1 MRSSPIKSVLVL
13 AVLLAGFTSAM
24 GQNEQA
30 PLVEREIDYKDWTY
44 PNIRTGE
51 KVNLRE
57 FTRGKKLV
65 MVVYYAPWC
74 GNWRFDAPMLK
85 RFHEKYGPAGLGII
99 AVGEYDPLES
109 MKANLDALNI
119 PFPAVYESE
128 SRDRE
133 KTLHNKYRRS
143 TGDTRNWGSPW
154 YIFLDPSRMER
165 SGDIL
170 VKKTHIVN
178 GEIIEAEGEQF
189 IRQQLGLPGN
199 FFRITDR
206 TIQGRTRDHGRNA
219 YGHLRPA

>member
-1 MRSSPIKSVLVL
+1 MKALFALIIVFSALNL
-13 AVLLAGFTSAM
+13 AW

-30 PLVEREIDYKDWTY
+30 PLIESEISYKDWTY

-51 KVNLRE
+51 KLNLRD

-74 GNWRFDAPMLK
+74 GNWRFDAPILK

-99 AVGEYDPLES
+99 AVGEYDPVAS

-133 KTLHNKYRRS
+133 KTLHFKYRRS
-143 TGDTRNWGSPW
+143 TGDTRKWGSPW
-154 YIFLDPSRMER
+154 YIFLDPSRMEK
-165 SGDIL
+165 SGDTLIR
-170 VKKTHIVN
+170 KAHIIN
-178 GEIIEAEGEQF
+178 GEVMEAEGDKF
-189 IRQQLGLPGN
+189 IRQQLGLAAS
-199 FFRITDR
+199 DK
-206 TIQGRTRDHGRNA
+206 
-219 YGHLRPA
+219 